1 MKTGHPSSPP
11 FQPLEL
17 DPKRAAVA
25 RRRRLLLVDDSA
37 TFLHAVADELRKD
50 GYEILT
56 AGTAEEGL
64 DLLELYSVDCILMD
78 LVLPGMDGIAA
89 SRIIRNDP
97 KMVAVPLLMF
107 SARFESRTMT
117 EALAAGVDAFCPKG
131 SDLGLLRAQVR
142 NLLRRRVTDPELPA
156 VSLPLAPS
164 KRETEP
170 VSLFDAVVA
179 RCGLAPRVASTTI
192 ARACLRA
199 NVDPEILDV
208 EKLTHA
214 LPFIR
219 ESLRIFLTEY
229 ETRRRMVSIE
239 GLTRGELLVAA
250 ACVR

>member
-1 MKTGHPSSPP
+1 M
-11 FQPLEL
+11 QPVET
-17 DPKRAAVA
+17 DTKRPAVT

-37 TFLHAVADELRKD
+37 TFLHAVTDELRKD
-50 GYEILT
+50 GYEFFT
-56 AGTAEEGL
+56 AGSAEEGL
-64 DLLELYSVDCILMD
+64 ALLKLHSVDCILMD
-78 LVLPGMDGIAA
+78 LVMPGMDGIEA
-89 SRIIRNDP
+89 SKLIRADP
-97 KMVAVPLLMF
+97 RMAAVPLLMF

-142 NLLRRRVTDPELPA
+142 NLLRRRVTDPEMPA
-156 VSLPLAPS
+156 VALPPAPS
-164 KRETEP
+164 KEETGP
-170 VSLFDAVVA
+170 ASLFDAVVA

-208 EKLTHA
+208 EKLTRS

-219 ESLRIFLTEY
+219 EALRIFLTEY

-239 GLTRGELLVAA
+239 GLTQGERLA
-250 ACVR
+250 ACAR